1 MAGPGPANSA
11 ETPETEGSAA
21 TSIDNHS
28 HLWRNAGVHL
38 SAELPVYVCICN
50 GVTARDIRQVAEA
63 GCNTIPELTM
73 RTGCGASCGSCLELA
88 AELLDEVHALR
99 ELPLPVLS
107 QAA

>member
-1 MAGPGPANSA
+1 MAGPGPASSA
-11 ETPETEGSAA
+11 ETPETPGYAPN
-21 TSIDNHS
+21 SIDNHS
-28 HLWRNAGVHL
+28 HLWRNARVHL
-38 SAELPVYVCICN
+38 SAEPPVYVCICN

-73 RTGCGASCGSCLELA
+73 RTGCGASCGSCLEMA
-88 AELLDEVHALR
+88 AELLDEVHAVR